1 MSFCWSLTLHR
12 RDLSLNKFF
21 SITVKPDNR
30 RDSSILIFWVC
41 MPCNYTRRWLLLY
54 RWKHF
59 CPLSM
64 KKAFIRFC
72 LFWATY
78 IVWMVDL
85 HIKHAHILLLIE
97 VKAQEFFSLCSVT
110 GAVPHKVNS
119 GTQSTCFS
127 NVSLQEGAN
136 KKKTT
141 ATEGHR
147 PVSEHLPA
155 FREKFIFFEQL
166 WVVAGGWWHL
176 LWASDGWPKTS
187 HQSLGKNVYSQAV
200 WIVAVGGCL
209 PLSLAIKL
217 LFFFRRKIVFSDNPE
232 GRRWNDAAIPHI

>member
-21 SITVKPDNR
+21 SITVKPDSR

-119 GTQSTCFS
+119 GTQT
-127 NVSLQEGAN
+127 
-136 KKKTT
+136 
-141 ATEGHR
+141 
-147 PVSEHLPA
+147 PA
-155 FREKFIFFEQL
+155 FQMCRYKKEPIKRKLQPQRVTDQL
-166 WVVAGGWWHL
+166 VNTYQP
-176 LWASDGWPKTS
+176 S
-187 HQSLGKNVYSQAV
+187 GKNLYSSNS
-200 WIVAVGGCL
+200 C
-209 PLSLAIKL
+209 
-217 LFFFRRKIVFSDNPE
+217 E
-232 GRRWNDAAIPHI
+232 